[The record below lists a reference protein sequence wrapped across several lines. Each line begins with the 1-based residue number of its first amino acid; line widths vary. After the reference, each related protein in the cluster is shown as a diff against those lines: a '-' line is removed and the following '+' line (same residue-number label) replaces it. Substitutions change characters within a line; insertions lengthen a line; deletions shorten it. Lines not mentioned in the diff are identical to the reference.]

1 MNKSSKLRQPSTPD
15 SSPTAS
21 HPPQPPGT
29 SQVVVVNGWFVDRA
43 DAGSGQYTDHLLAHL
58 LDASPAQWIVLLP
71 AGRAQPSLA
80 SPRLRVVSVAL
91 PLGPKNLAKL
101 WWEQVTVPRMARKLG
116 ADLLWVPYWAA
127 PWWQPVPTVVTIH
140 DLIPLLLPAYRGGR
154 LNRLYTRLVSATARR
169 AAHILTVSQASAR
182 DITAHLGIPA
192 QRITPVHHG
201 PNQEA
206 TAAQAFDAVKV
217 RTKYGLPDRYFLY
230 LGGFDIRKNVD
241 TLLLAYK
248 RFLEKG
254 GDPNVKLVIAGKLP
268 HRPTQFAPDP
278 RPLAVGLGLS
288 DKIIF
293 TGWVDEA
300 DKPAL
305 YALSLGYLF
314 PSQYEGFGMM
324 VLEAM
329 QAGTPVVTSR

>member
-1 MNKSSKLRQPSTPD
+1 MT
-15 SSPTAS
+15 
-21 HPPQPPGT
+21 PQPDT
-29 SQVVVVNGWFVDRA
+29 SHTPIPNGPKSHNRPLHVAVNGWFVGRA
-43 DAGSGQYTDHLLAHL
+43 DAGSGQYTDHLLAYLPQVAPQIRWTVLTPEGIAPPPHILSHL
-58 LDASPAQWIVLLP
+58 LPQLTFQSIPLLP
-71 AGRAQPSLA
+71 LSM
-80 SPRLRVVSVAL
+80 
-91 PLGPKNLAKL
+91 NLAKV
-101 WWEQVTVPRMARKLG
+101 WWEQVTVPRLAKQLG
-116 ADLLWVPYWAA
+116 AELLWVPYWAA
-127 PWWQPVPTVVTIH
+127 PWWQPMPTVVTIH
-140 DLIPLLLPAYRGGR
+140 DLIPLLLPAYRGGW

-169 AAHILTVSQASAR
+169 ADRVLTVSQASAQ

-206 TAAQAFDAVKV
+206 TAAQAFDAAKV
-217 RTKYGLPDRYFLY
+217 RAKYGLPDRYFLY

-241 TLLLAYK
+241 TLLVAYK

-254 GDPNVKLVIAGKLP
+254 GDPDVKLVIAGKAP
-268 HRPTQFAPDP
+268 DRPTQFAPDP
-278 RPLAVGLGLS
+278 RPLAGGLGLS

-314 PSQYEGFGMM
+314 PSRYEGFGMM